1 MRKKIL
7 MVIPNLGLGGAQR
20 AFSDHSVALSKY
32 YDVTEVVFARDS
44 KNLYPSGK
52 QPEVLG
58 VEGGGSLL
66 NKVRNFFRRVT
77 ELRRLKDRIRPDIC
91 ISHLEGADYVNL
103 LSKGPEKVIV
113 LIQGSK
119 SHDINI
125 VGPIGWLRKKVLIP
139 WLYKRADHIVTVS
152 RDIMP
157 EMIYDFG
164 IAPEKVSAINNSFEL
179 EAVWQ
184 QAQEA
189 LSPEMQAVYGS
200 APILVTSGRLAP
212 QKNYPPL
219 VELFATVNQQQPAKL
234 VFIGDGELRTEL
246 IDQARTLGLRVYAA
260 WTDDALTPDYDVY
273 FVGLQ
278 HNPFKYIRP
287 ATLFV
292 FPSAFE
298 GFPLA
303 LGEAMTCG
311 ATVMSA
317 DCPTGPREMLAPNSQ
332 VPAMPIR
339 YTEWAEY
346 GVLLP
351 MLWGTSTIKIDE
363 QQWVGAICTLLNDT
377 AKRKELGRKAQVR
390 AKDFSHASTFAR
402 WHELLEAISSD

>member
-20 AFSDHSVALSKY
+20 AFSDHSIALSKY
-32 YDVTEVVFARDS
+32 YDVTEAVFARDS
-44 KNLYPSGK
+44 ENLYPTGK

-58 VEGGGSLL
+58 VGGGGSPFM
-66 NKVRNFFRRVT
+66 KVRNFFRRVS
-77 ELRRLKDRIRPDIC
+77 ELRRLKDRIQPAVC

-103 LSKGPEKVIV
+103 LSKGSEKVIV

-119 SHDINI
+119 TFDINI
-125 VGPIGWLRKKVLIP
+125 IGLMGWVRKKILMP
-139 WLYKRADHIVTVS
+139 WLYKRADHIVVVS
-152 RDIMP
+152 RDIIP
-157 EMIYDFG
+157 EMVNDFG
-164 IAPEKVSAINNSFEL
+164 ISPEKVSAINNSFEL
-179 EAVWQ
+179 RAVQQ
-184 QAQEA
+184 QAEEL
-189 LSPEMQAVYGS
+189 LSPEMQAVYDS

-219 VELFATVNQQQPAKL
+219 LELFATVNQQQPAKL
-234 VFIGDGELRTEL
+234 VFIGDGELRAEL
-246 IDQARTLGLRVYAA
+246 VDQARVLGLRVYAA
-260 WTDDALTPDYDVY
+260 WTDDPLTSNYDVY
-273 FVGLQ
+273 FLGLQ

-311 ATVMSA
+311 ATVLSA

-332 VPAMPIR
+332 TPLKPIR
-339 YTEWAEY
+339 TIEWAEY

-351 MLWGTSTIKIDE
+351 ALWGTDTIKVDQ
-363 QQWVGAICTLLNDT
+363 QQWVAAILTLLSDAT
-377 AKRKELGRKAQVR
+377 KRQELGYKAQVR
-390 AKDFSHASTFAR
+390 AKDFSHSSTFTR
-402 WHELLEAISSD
+402 WHELLDTILNS